1 MLEFFIA
8 KKHILEKKKQ
18 SLIGI
23 LGITIGIT
31 VLMVSIGIANGL
43 DKNMIN
49 SILSMG
55 SHVSVANIEREDN
68 YKQLGE
74 KIEKL
79 DGVKGVIP
87 KVSTQ
92 GIIKYTGIYGT
103 HVSGVKVD
111 GIDFKKAEK
120 GLNLSEKIV
129 YGKMDSEKKNIILIG
144 KELYNQLGAQ
154 IGDKITLV
162 SAENQELPL
171 VIGGVFESGYYDYDV
186 NMVIIPLAT
195 AQYLMYL
202 DKNDVTSLEV
212 TLNNPYRA
220 EEIADKIFE
229 KYGFLSRTWGDQNR
243 NLLSALALEK
253 TVMIV
258 VFSLIVII
266 AGFVVWVIMNMLVR
280 EKIKDIGIMRAM
292 GFSKK
297 TIMRIFLLEGMTL
310 GGIGICVGTLLS
322 LGILWYVENYSISGI
337 TNIYYLTKIPVELSM
352 KEIIT
357 IICVNIGII
366 FLSSVFPAYRAGKME
381 TMEALRHE

>member
-8 KKHILEKKKQ
+8 KKHIFEKKKQ

-23 LGITIGIT
+23 LGIMIGIT

-43 DKNMIN
+43 DKNMIS

-55 SHVSVANIEREDN
+55 SHVSVVEVEREDD
-68 YKQLGE
+68 YKNLVSKFE
-74 KIEKL
+74 KI

-92 GIIKYTGIYGT
+92 GIIKYTGVYGT
-103 HVSGVKVD
+103 HISGVRVD
-111 GIDFKKAEK
+111 GIDFEKAEK
-120 GLNLSEKIV
+120 GLELKNKIV
-129 YGKMDSEKKNIILIG
+129 YGSMDLQKKNTILIG
-144 KELYNQLGAQ
+144 KELFNQLGAE

-171 VIGGVFESGYYDYDV
+171 VIGGVFESGYYEYDV
-186 NMVIIPLAT
+186 NMVIIPLAI
-195 AQYLMYL
+195 AQYLLYL
-202 DKNDVTSLEV
+202 DENDVTSLEV
-212 TLNNPYRA
+212 TLYNPYKA
-220 EEIADKIFE
+220 EEVADKIFN

-297 TIMRIFLLEGMTL
+297 IIMRIFLFEGMALGVVGITL
-310 GGIGICVGTLLS
+310 GTLLS

-337 TNIYYLTKIPVELSM
+337 TNIYYLTKIPVELSL
-352 KEIIT
+352 KEILT
-357 IICVNIGII
+357 IILVNVIII

>member
-49 SILSMG
+49 SILSLG
-55 SHVSVANIEREDN
+55 SHITISDLQRDEESYKSAIE
-68 YKQLGE
+68 KLE
-74 KIEKL
+74 KIE
-79 DGVKGVIP
+79 GVKSVIP
-87 KVSTQ
+87 KVATQ
-92 GIIKYTGIYGT
+92 GIIKYTGTFGT

-111 GIDFKKAEK
+111 GLDFERASK
-120 GLNLSEKIV
+120 GLELQKKIV
-129 YGKMDSEKKNIILIG
+129 YGSINTEKKNTILIG
-144 KELYNQLGAQ
+144 KELFNQLGAD
-154 IGDKITLV
+154 IGDKITLI

-171 VIGGVFESGYYDYDV
+171 EIGGVFESGYYDYDV

-195 AQYLMYL
+195 AQYLMYMG
-202 DKNDVTSLEV
+202 DEVTSLEL
-212 TLNNPYRA
+212 TLADPYKA
-220 EEIADKIFE
+220 EQTADKIFD
-229 KYGFLSRTWGDQNR
+229 KYGYMSRTWGEQNR

-253 TVMIV
+253 TVMII
-258 VFSLIVII
+258 VFSLIVVI

-292 GFSKK
+292 GFPKK

-310 GGIGICVGTLLS
+310 GGIGIFAGTLLS
-322 LGILWYVENYSISGI
+322 LGILWYVENYSIAGI
-337 TNIYYLTKIPVELSM
+337 TSIYYLTKIPVELSG

-357 IICVNIGII
+357 IIFVNIIII

>member
-68 YKQLGE
+68 YKQLVE

-322 LGILWYVENYSISGI
+322 LGTLWYVENYSISGI